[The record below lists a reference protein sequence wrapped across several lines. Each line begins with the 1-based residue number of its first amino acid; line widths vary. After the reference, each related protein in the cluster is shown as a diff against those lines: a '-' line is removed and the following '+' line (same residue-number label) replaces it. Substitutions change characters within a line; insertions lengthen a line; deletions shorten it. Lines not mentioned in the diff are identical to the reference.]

1 MNCPICNGKT
11 KIIDVRHVRHTTRRR
26 RECVECLTRFTTL
39 ETIERRSL
47 LPYVRKKLNEEGVL
61 L

>member
-26 RECVECLTRFTTL
+26 RECVECLTRFNTY
-39 ETIERRSL
+39 ETIERKSL
-47 LPYVRKKLNEEGVL
+47 LPYVRKKLDELEVVL
-61 L
+61 